1 MSDITVPVLV
11 VGGGGCGLTTSIL
24 LSEHGID
31 HHLVERHTG
40 TSHLPKAHYLNQ
52 RTMEVLRQVGV
63 ADSIYEVGTP
73 PRKMGKTRWVTS
85 LGGDGELDG
94 RTCSRWSRSAA
105 DGSRVRT
112 QSTARARPATTPRSV
127 SNGCSGSMRRTGH
140 RARFTSVVSWSR
152 SSRTTT
158 VCTRSS

>member
-40 TSHLPKAHYLNQ
+40 TSPLPKAHYLNQ
-52 RTMEVLRQVGV
+52 RTMEVLRQYGV

-73 PRKMGKTRWVTS
+73 PKNMGKTRWVTS

-94 RTCSRWSRSAA
+94 RTLFTLDSFGGGGLENKYA
-105 DGSRVRT
+105 DDSPCLSSNYPQVRLEPLL
-112 QSTARARPATTPRSV
+112 RAHA
-127 SNGCSGSMRRTGH
+127 
-140 RARFTSVVSWSR
+140 
-152 SSRTTT
+152 
-158 VCTRSS
+158 